1 MGEAP
6 GKKCDRLLRTSSPE
20 PHVSSSYPVPA
31 AAVPVRAGM
40 MVAVPLEL
48 VASPLKSGRD
58 LGEAERSALVIG
70 GTDRVRT
77 GDCAVFWEGVAGN
90 AAHGEDGRQGL
101 AKSSP
106 LQH

>member
-6 GKKCDRLLRTSSPE
+6 DKKCDRLLRTSSPE

-31 AAVPVRAGM
+31 AAVPVPAGM

-70 GTDRVRT
+70 GAERGRK
-77 GDCAVFWEGVAGN
+77 GDGAGVFAGVAG
-90 AAHGEDGRQGL
+90 ALKPVKQVGQVR
-101 AKSSP
+101 
-106 LQH
+106 